1 MMIINLL
8 LLLFFLF
15 ILVKSAEYAVNYSS
29 RLARAFHISE
39 FIVSFFIVSIISVFP
54 EATVSIISAIKKT
67 PEFGLGTLLGSNI
80 ADLSLVFGI
89 VALFSAKGITVKSK
103 ILKKDFFYLIL
114 LLVPVILGFDGHLS
128 RADGILLVLSGAIF
142 FITLSIESE
151 IFKNRFR
158 NTKENREIKSFFLLI
173 ISLVFLITGAYYTMK
188 FGVAFSNDI
197 KIPPFLVALTIVAI
211 GSCLPELVFSLK
223 AVKTRHNELA
233 LGDVLGT
240 VITDATIILGI
251 VALIRPFSFSP
262 IIIYVTGTMM
272 FLVGA
277 LVIWFIKSGR
287 ILTKQ
292 EGIYLLLFY
301 IFSLIVEF
309 VVNHVF

>member
-1 MMIINLL
+1 MLIINLL
-8 LLLFFLF
+8 LLLFFLL
-15 ILVKSAEYAVNYSS
+15 ILVKSAECAVTYSS
-29 RLARAFHISE
+29 RIARAFHISE

-54 EATVSIISAIKKT
+54 EATVSIISTIKKV

-114 LLVPVILGFDGHLS
+114 LLVPIVLGFDGHLS
-128 RADGILLVLSGAIF
+128 RADGILLVLSGIIF

-151 IFKNRFR
+151 LFKNKFSGQKY
-158 NTKENREIKSFFLLI
+158 NNQVKNLFLLV

-188 FGVAFSNDI
+188 FGIAFANDV

-223 AVKTRHNELA
+223 AVKTRHDELA

-240 VITDATIILGI
+240 VITDATIILGVI
-251 VALIRPFSFSP
+251 ALIMPFSFSP
-262 IIIYVTGTMM
+262 VIIYVTGTMM
-272 FLVGA
+272 FLAGA

-287 ILTKQ
+287 VLTKQ

-301 IFSLIVEF
+301 IFSLIIEF